1 MVSSLGTRMHASLV
15 LMYIG
20 RATFKITDYFVLVH
34 VLRCCLPVET
44 TSHGLI
50 CIMIVDF
57 TQYSANGNSMSRR
70 FKMVNFDIDMYLLVF

>member
-1 MVSSLGTRMHASLV
+1 MLCMVSSLGTRMHASLV

-50 CIMIVDF
+50 CIM
-57 TQYSANGNSMSRR
+57 M
-70 FKMVNFDIDMYLLVF
+70 

>member
-50 CIMIVDF
+50 CIMIVD
-57 TQYSANGNSMSRR
+57 SRGIQQMEIVCR
-70 FKMVNFDIDMYLLVF
+70 GDSRW